1 MDDVFSFFKTRDYTF
16 IKTTP
21 TNGGYRSVE
30 EYEANGVVKHRDGKL
45 LNGRQE
51 SYDTQTTLHIRPSE
65 PFIDAVGGAKELVGN
80 FIRIDGEEY
89 RINAVTTGENFE
101 TGLVEH
107 YRATLE
113 KDNLIVD
120 ELPLD

>member
-1 MDDVFSFFKTRDYTF
+1 MDDVFSVFNTRDYTF
-16 IKTTP
+16 IKTAP
-21 TNGGYRSVE
+21 ANGGYKSVE
-30 EYEANGVVKHRDGKL
+30 EYEANGVVKHRDGKVM
-45 LNGRQE
+45 NGRSE

-89 RINAVTTGENFE
+89 RINAVTTGTNFD
-101 TGLVEH
+101 TGVVEH

-113 KDNLIVD
+113 KDNLWQS

>member
-1 MDDVFSFFKTRDYTF
+1 MDTVFTAFVSRPYTF

-21 TNGGYRSVE
+21 ANGGYKSVT
-30 EYEANGVVKHRDGKL
+30 EYQANGVVKHRDGKL

-89 RINAVTTGENFE
+89 RINACTAGTNFDTGV
-101 TGLVEH
+101 VEH

-113 KDNLIVD
+113 KDNLMVD
-120 ELPLD
+120 DLPLE

>member
-1 MDDVFSFFKTRDYTF
+1 MDTVFTAFVTSPYTF
-16 IKTTP
+16 IQTEAV
-21 TNGGYRSVE
+21 NGGYRSVA
-30 EYEANGVVKHRDGKL
+30 EYEANGVIKHRDGKL

-65 PFIDAVGGAKELVGN
+65 PFIDAVGGAKELVGH
-80 FIRIDGEEY
+80 FIKIDGEEY
-89 RINAVTTGENFE
+89 RINAVTTGANF
-101 TGLVEH
+101 GSGVVEH

-113 KDNLIVD
+113 KANLWVS